1 MQGMGF
7 IVIYIVFFA
16 ALIYFTSIRPQKK
29 ERQKQQEMLSSI
41 AVGDTILTRKKHP
54 CGASSFEVLRVGM
67 DFKIRCTGC
76 GREVMLPRAKIEKN
90 IKKVVKPGSAQ

>member
-90 IKKVVKPGSAQ
+90 IKKVVEPGQA